1 MPIIRFIILC
11 VLMQPVLAAEP
22 TLEIIPLRHLPAE
35 QAVALVKPFIDKDGA
50 LSGRNNQ
57 LIVRTT
63 PENLAQI
70 RQMLKT
76 LDVAQRRLLV
86 TVRQDGHSDQAGS
99 EASLRGSI
107 KSGDVR
113 ISTHRVPA
121 PRDGAEVRI
130 IHSDSLMH
138 DRNTQ
143 QIQVLEGNPAFL
155 EIGQSVP
162 VAERSVEGG
171 GIGSRLYNSI
181 TYRDVTT
188 GFSVLPR
195 VSGNVVTLE
204 ITPQRAAPSAQG
216 GGSIDIAQMH
226 TTVSGK
232 LGEWTDIGGAVQ
244 EQGSSASEIVESTRA
259 LRNEQRR
266 VLVKVEEVG
275 ARPSS
280 P

>member
-1 MPIIRFIILC
+1 MTIIRFIILC

-22 TLEIIPLRHLPAE
+22 TLEIIPLRHLTAE

-50 LSGRNNQ
+50 LSGHNNQ

-76 LDVAQRRLLV
+76 LDVAQRRLLI
-86 TVRQDGHSDQAGS
+86 TVRQDGRSDQADS

-113 ISTHRVPA
+113 ISTHRAPA

-130 IHSDSLMH
+130 IHSDSLVH
-138 DRNTQ
+138 DKNTQ
-143 QIQVLEGNPAFL
+143 QIQVLEGNPAFI

-162 VAERSVEGG
+162 VVERSVEGS
-171 GIGSRLYNSI
+171 GIDPRLYSSI
-181 TYRDVTT
+181 TYKDVTT

-195 VSGNVVTLE
+195 VSGDVVTLE
-204 ITPQRAAPSAQG
+204 IAPQRATPSAQG

-232 LGEWTDIGGAVQ
+232 LGEWIDIGGAVQ
-244 EQGSSASEIVESTRA
+244 EQGSSASEIVASTRA
-259 LRNEQRR
+259 LRNEQHR

-275 ARPSS
+275 ARLSS